1 MPLTSAS
8 AAPSHAHIQ
17 HAAVNHQLYSTP
29 GVHRAYLSEVLE
41 PSETASL
48 LRFQP
53 LFAGKSV
60 LDIGVGAGR
69 TTRYLAPLAD
79 RYEAIDYSPDMI
91 SYMKQAMPEI
101 NAQLGDF
108 RDMNMFGS
116 GTFDFVLATNNV
128 LDNFS
133 HQDRFKALR
142 EAHRVLRPGGMLV
155 LSSHNLRYT
164 KAFSDPEMEWS
175 AHPIRLVRN
184 MLTFISSY
192 RNNLRVRGLRE
203 THPDHALLNDC
214 GHQYA
219 IIHYYAAPETVVSQ
233 LRSTGFEISN
243 IFDKQGHLVTEGFDT
258 GGSSSLTYAAER
270 LP

>member
-1 MPLTSAS
+1 
-8 AAPSHAHIQ
+8 
-17 HAAVNHQLYSTP
+17 
-29 GVHRAYLSEVLE
+29 VHRAYLSEVLE

-243 IFDKQGHLVTEGFDT
+243 IFDKQGQLVTEGFDT

>member
-1 MPLTSAS
+1 MSVTSPTANLPD
-8 AAPSHAHIQ
+8 APQQ
-17 HAAVNHQLYSTP
+17 HAAVNQQLYSTP

-48 LRFQP
+48 LRYQP
-53 LFAGKSV
+53 HFAGKSV

-69 TTRYLAPLAD
+69 TTRYLAPLAA

-91 SYMKQAMPEI
+91 SYMRQAMPEI
-101 NAQLGDF
+101 SSQLGDF
-108 RDMNMFGS
+108 RDMNMFGN
-116 GTFDFVLATNNV
+116 GTFDFVFATNNV

-133 HQDRFKALR
+133 HEDRFKALR
-142 EAHRVLRPGGMLV
+142 EAHRILRPGGMLV

-164 KAFSDPEMEWS
+164 KAYSDPEMEWS
-175 AHPIRLVRN
+175 AHPIRLARN
-184 MLTFISSY
+184 MLTFFTSY
-192 RNNLRVRGLRE
+192 RNNLRVRGLRQ
-203 THPDHALLNDC
+203 THSDYALLNDC

-219 IIHYYAAPETVVSQ
+219 IIHYYAAPEIVVSQ

-243 IFDKQGHLVTEGFDT
+243 IFDKQGQLVTEGFDT